1 MHSIIR
7 VKNIPNCLPLNI
19 LKLILF
25 EFFLCKHFII
35 SIIIKANSIWK
46 SKVIN
51 NIVFELNNSNELALN
66 IDEHIK
72 YDNNSLIS
80 NNTIIDIKEIIHF
93 GIDNLNTYFI
103 SKNIN
108 NHVKI
113 ELRKGIVF
121 WVRVPYNSN

>member
-1 MHSIIR
+1 M
-7 VKNIPNCLPLNI
+7 
-19 LKLILF
+19 
-25 EFFLCKHFII
+25 
-35 SIIIKANSIWK
+35 
-46 SKVIN
+46 
-51 NIVFELNNSNELALN
+51 NNSNELALN